1 MAARQAPLP
10 GSRPSPTPRLTWPPH
25 PGLGIGV
32 DLRGINTNLVVA
44 LRALLVHRNVT
55 RAAKDVGLTQSS
67 MSHALGQL
75 RAHFDDPLL
84 APAGR
89 ELVLTER
96 GKALVEPVVDA
107 VERLE
112 RVFARA
118 EPFDPRTSRRTF
130 QVASSD
136 NMELYVLP
144 RLAAVL
150 KNAPGID
157 VRVRALPEDWEKA
170 LQRGEIDL
178 KLGRKYPV
186 ASGLSSQT
194 LSKER
199 FACVVRRGHP
209 APSKP
214 TLRDYAEL
222 EHLVIA
228 PRGTSSVPVSSPTS
242 APPLGHVDTVL
253 AKHGLRRRVV
263 LTVPHFLVAP
273 FIVAQSDLVLT
284 VPVRLLD
291 WVAKP
296 LRLRR
301 IELPV
306 RLAGYELSQVWA
318 ARSRD
323 DEAHRWLRGTI
334 ADLLATPSR

>member
-1 MAARQAPLP
+1 M
-10 GSRPSPTPRLTWPPH
+10 
-25 PGLGIGV
+25 

-75 RAHFDDPLL
+75 RVQFDDPLL
-84 APAGR
+84 VPAGR

-118 EPFDPRTSRRTF
+118 EPFDPRMSRRTF

-214 TLRDYAEL
+214 TLREYAEL

-228 PRGTSSVPVSSPTS
+228 PRGTSSVPVSSSPTS

-323 DEAHRWLRGTI
+323 DDAHRWLRGTI

>member
-1 MAARQAPLP
+1 
-10 GSRPSPTPRLTWPPH
+10 
-25 PGLGIGV
+25 V

-44 LRALLVHRNVT
+44 LRALLVRRNVT

-75 RAHFDDPLL
+75 RAHFDDALL
-84 APAGR
+84 VPAGR

-96 GKALVEPVVDA
+96 AKSLVEPVVDA

-118 EPFDPRTSRRTF
+118 EPFDPRSSRRTF
-130 QVASSD
+130 RIASSD

-150 KNAPGID
+150 KDAPGID
-157 VRVRALPEDWEKA
+157 VRVRALPEDWEKS

-178 KLGRKYPV
+178 KLGRKYPIGH
-186 ASGLSSQT
+186 GLTSQT

-214 TLRDYAEL
+214 TLRDYADL
-222 EHLVIA
+222 DHLVI
-228 PRGTSSVPVSSPTS
+228 SPMGDSEGSTS
-242 APPLGHVDTVL
+242 ATRTRTPASPLGHVDAVL
-253 AKHGLRRRVV
+253 ERHGLRRRVV

-273 FIVAQSDLVLT
+273 FVVAQSDLVLT

-291 WVAKP
+291 HVAKP
-296 LRLRR
+296 LRLRH

-318 ARSRD
+318 TRSDD
-323 DEAHRWLRGTI
+323 DEAHRWLRGAI
-334 ADLLATPSR
+334 AEVLAPPPE